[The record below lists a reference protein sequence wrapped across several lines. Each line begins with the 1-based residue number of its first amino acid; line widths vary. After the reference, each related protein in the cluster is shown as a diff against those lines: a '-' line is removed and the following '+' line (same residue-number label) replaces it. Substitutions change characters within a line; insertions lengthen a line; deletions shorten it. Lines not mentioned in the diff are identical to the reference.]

1 MTPRTLIVREDK
13 TGVIER
19 IARDARLLLVEVLTQ
34 KEFAHVA
41 LTGGAVGIGVLD
53 YLGLTDDDVPR
64 EERVDWS
71 RVHLWWG
78 DERWLATGDAER
90 NDAQA
95 QSSFLGALP
104 FAANRIHRMPASD
117 AGHTLDEGAHAYAR
131 ELVASLPGISGND
144 GVGSGAESAN
154 RQSSARDTHSFDLV
168 FLGVGPDA
176 HVASLFP
183 GRANEAESSAVVIPV
198 RDSPKPPPE
207 RISLTLNAINSAA
220 RVWLVTAGGDK
231 ADAIDLAMGQANVS
245 AAPASAV
252 SGRIETRVYCD
263 RSARRDDS

>member
-1 MTPRTLIVREDK
+1 VTPRTLIVCEDK

-19 IARDARLLLVEVLTQ
+19 VARDARLLLVEVLTQ

-41 LTGGAVGIGVLD
+41 LTGGSVGIGVLE
-53 YLGLTDDDVPR
+53 YLGKTDDDAPR

-71 RVHLWWG
+71 RVQLWWG

-90 NDAQA
+90 NDVQAQA
-95 QSSFLGALP
+95 LFLGALP
-104 FAANRIHRMPASD
+104 FDASRIHRIPASD
-117 AGHTLDEGAHAYAR
+117 AGLTLDDAAHVYAQ
-131 ELVASLPGISGND
+131 ELAALLPGISGD
-144 GVGSGAESAN
+144 DVGHSLKESSTIHSPG
-154 RQSSARDTHSFDLV
+154 QDTQSFDLV

-198 RDSPKPPPE
+198 RGSPKPPPE

-220 RVWLVTAGGDK
+220 RVWLVTGGGDK
-231 ADAIDLAMGQANVS
+231 ADAIDLALGQANLS

-252 SGRIETRVYCD
+252 SGRRETRVYCD
-263 RSARRDDS
+263 RSARRAEN

>member
-1 MTPRTLIVREDK
+1 MTPRTLIVCEDK

-19 IARDARLLLVEVLTQ
+19 VARDARLLLVELLTQ

-41 LTGGAVGIGVLD
+41 LTGGSVGIGVLE
-53 YLGLTDDDVPR
+53 YLGKTDDDAPR

-78 DERWLATGDAER
+78 DERWLAGGDAER
-90 NDAQA
+90 NDVQA
-95 QSSFLGALP
+95 QPFFLGALP
-104 FAANRIHRMPASD
+104 FDANRIHRMPASD
-117 AGHTLDEGAHAYAR
+117 SGFTLDDAAHVYAQ
-131 ELVASLPGISGND
+131 EFAASMPGISGND
-144 GVGSGAESAN
+144 VVGSGAEFATSHA
-154 RQSSARDTHSFDLV
+154 SARDTHSFDLV

-183 GRANEAESSAVVIPV
+183 GRANEAESSALVIPV

-220 RVWLVTAGGDK
+220 RVWLVTAGSDK
-231 ADAIDLAMGQANVS
+231 ADAIDLALGQANLS

-252 SGRIETRVYCD
+252 SGRSETRVYCD
-263 RSARRDDS
+263 RSARRAEN

>member
-1 MTPRTLIVREDK
+1 MTPRTLIVLENKSD
-13 TGVIER
+13 VIER
-19 IARDARLLLVEVLTQ
+19 VARDARLLLVEVLTQ
-34 KEFAHVA
+34 KEFAHVS
-41 LTGGAVGIGVLD
+41 LTGGSVGIGVLD
-53 YLGLTDDDVPR
+53 YLGATDDDAPR

-78 DERWLATGDAER
+78 DERWLAVDDAER

-95 QSSFLGALP
+95 QPSFLGSLP
-104 FAANRIHRMPASD
+104 FQANRIHRMPASD
-117 AGHTLDEGAHAYAR
+117 SGHSLDEAAHAYAR
-131 ELVASLPGISGND
+131 ELVASLPGISGD
-144 GVGSGAESAN
+144 DVVHSTKEASTIHSPG
-154 RQSSARDTHSFDLV
+154 QDTHSFDLV

-183 GRANEAESSAVVIPV
+183 GRANEAASSAVVIPV

-220 RVWLVTAGGDK
+220 RVWLVTAGRDK
-231 ADAIDLAMGQANVS
+231 ADAIGLALGKPNLS

-252 SGRIETRVYCD
+252 SGRIETRMYCD
-263 RSARRDDS
+263 RSARRAEN